1 MRPCIGNCCT
11 ATVSAIRSSGRG
23 YEPATLLLYGGTLRY
38 DCNCSV
44 RDSAGRLHAGPRPL
58 DDNAR
63 RGGQDAVSRVPAS
76 VASCAR
82 WVDAPP
88 VGAAAPGPK
97 VAPVAAGDAG
107 WPPAVERVKAAE
119 SADGAGRAEVGEWA
133 LPEGLTRPSPS
144 GAYRNADETDSRRE
158 RWAGPAGPGLA
169 ETPRVRSWAPRSHQ
183 TANAKHRP
191 VSKHRLALSPA
202 GRFGPTPP

>member
-1 MRPCIGNCCT
+1 M
-11 ATVSAIRSSGRG
+11 
-23 YEPATLLLYGGTLRY
+23 
-38 DCNCSV
+38 
-44 RDSAGRLHAGPRPL
+44 
-58 DDNAR
+58 
-63 RGGQDAVSRVPAS
+63 
-76 VASCAR
+76 
-82 WVDAPP
+82 DAPP

-107 WPPAVERVKAAE
+107 WSPAVEPVKAAE
-119 SADGAGRAEVGEWA
+119 SAAGAGQAEVGDWA

-191 VSKHRLALSPA
+191 VSKHRLSRRPA
-202 GRFGPTPP
+202 GRFGQTPPRTAALPGSGGSCPGVVDWPRWGRARRRTCRIAPSSPACVQLQVDDSQYISGPESSCWMPPKKWAML